1 MRYLISFF
9 VVVFLNATIIDD
21 YKKGFY
27 ENICNFNNIQKY
39 IKNEKILSLVGI
51 SCVRSDRLFLLPLI
65 YRNLKKT
72 KKARINSIYFQTI
85 YMQKRLLY
93 SYFFDNLDLKNF
105 DLPLTDYI
113 LSIVFD
119 KIKNKKFKKENGIY
133 VIKLNDKILKLYKEK
148 DKLILETFKKNKLIK
163 RQWFR

>member
-1 MRYLISFF
+1 

-27 ENICNFNNIQKY
+27 ENICNLNNIQKY

-133 VIKLNDKILKLYKEK
+133 IIKLSDKTLKLYKEE

-163 RQWFR
+163 RRWFR